1 MNSLRIISILLT
13 GFLYLVFQVLVLKNL
28 VLFGTAFCFLY
39 VTYIILLP
47 LDLKTIPAL
56 IISFVLGMGIDFF
69 YDTLGIHT
77 ASLLVIAFVRHRWLL
92 ILVPTGGYED
102 DLQPS
107 LLNMGLGWFL
117 SYSIPLLL
125 IHHALFFFIE
135 SLGTDLFFT
144 SVQKIIAS
152 VIFVLVMSIIVQ
164 LLLYRRRRGI

>member
-1 MNSLRIISILLT
+1 MNSIRVISILVT

-28 VLFGTAFCFLY
+28 VLFGSAFCFLY
-39 VTYIILLP
+39 VTYIVLLP
-47 LDLKTIPAL
+47 IDLKTIPTL
-56 IISFVLGMGIDFF
+56 LISFFLGMGVDLF

-77 ASLLVIAFVRHRWLL
+77 AALLVIGFIRHRWLL
-92 ILVPTGGYED
+92 VLVPPGGYDD

-107 LLNMGLGWFL
+107 LLNMGFGWFL
-117 SYSIPLLL
+117 SYSIPLVL
-125 IHHALFFFIE
+125 IHHTLFFYIE

-144 SVQKIIAS
+144 SLQKIIAS

>member
-1 MNSLRIISILLT
+1 MNSIRVISILLT
-13 GFLYLVFQVLVLKNL
+13 GFVYLVFQVLVLKNL

-39 VTYIILLP
+39 ISYIILLP
-47 LDLKTIPAL
+47 LDLKTIPTL
-56 IISFVLGMGIDFF
+56 LISFFLGLGVDLF

-77 ASLLVIAFVRHRWLL
+77 AALLVIGFVRHRWVLVLL
-92 ILVPTGGYED
+92 PKGGYDD

-117 SYSIPLLL
+117 SYSLPLVL
-125 IHHALFFFIE
+125 IHHTLFFYIE

-144 SVQKIIAS
+144 SLQKVIAS
-152 VIFVLVMSIIVQ
+152 AIFVLVMSIIVQ

>member
-1 MNSLRIISILLT
+1 MNSIRIISILLT

-28 VLFGTAFCFLY
+28 VLFGSAFCFLY
-39 VTYIILLP
+39 VTYIVLLP
-47 LDLKTIPAL
+47 IDLKTIPTL
-56 IISFVLGMGIDFF
+56 LISFFLGMGVDLF

-77 ASLLVIAFVRHRWLL
+77 AALLVIGFIRHRWLL
-92 ILVPTGGYED
+92 VLVPPGGYDD

-107 LLNMGLGWFL
+107 LLNMGFGWFL
-117 SYSIPLLL
+117 SYSIPLVL
-125 IHHALFFFIE
+125 IHHTLFFYIE

-144 SVQKIIAS
+144 SLQKIIAS